1 MIIKH
6 DHPDHSIARISG
18 GVDYLLR
25 LTLAD
30 RSPGPPAIT
39 TLRRAADSDAHFQ
52 ANEAIA
58 AAVQAAVAEGLAAI
72 AAATGHQFPIKTI
85 AYHQTGRDPAAAVTT
100 FHEMTIVL
108 LQEVFNRRNP

>member
-6 DHPDHSIARISG
+6 DHPDHSIARITG
-18 GVDYLLR
+18 GIDYLLR

-30 RSPGPPAIT
+30 RPGPPTIT
-39 TLRRAADSDAHFQ
+39 TLRLAADSDAHFQ

-72 AAATGHQFPIKTI
+72 AAATGHQFHIKTI
-85 AYHQTGRDPAAAVTT
+85 AYHQTDRDPAAAAAT
-100 FHEMTIVL
+100 FREMTIVL